1 MRAVV
6 VEQFGGP
13 EALTVVEVP
22 EPELGPG
29 EVRVRVAASSVNPID
44 LSTRAGRLA
53 EAGLMSRPAR
63 VGMGWDVA
71 GEVVEVGAAV
81 ADLRVGDTVVGLRD
95 LLVAPGAHAES
106 VLLDASAVTAAPR
119 RWSAVEAATLPL
131 NGLTA
136 LGALAAADL
145 HTGDTV
151 LVTGAGG
158 GVGGYL
164 LELCRDRGIRTVA
177 HTRPGHE
184 RRARELGADVVVGDE
199 DDVAQAVR
207 DACRGGVD
215 AVVDTAVLGVAAHE
229 ALRSGGTF
237 VTLVRP
243 FAPPPIRGTR
253 VVVHEVGADARS
265 LAGLVRLVDRGRLTA
280 RVATTV
286 PLAEVARAH
295 ELVERGGLDGRVVLV
310 PSA

>member
-1 MRAVV
+1 MRSVV

-13 EALTVVEVP
+13 EVLSVVELP
-22 EPELGPG
+22 EPELGPRD
-29 EVRVRVAASSVNPID
+29 VRVQVAASSVNAID

-53 EAGLMSRPAR
+53 AAGLMSRPDR

-81 ADLRVGDTVVGLRD
+81 ADVRVGDAVVGLRD

-106 VLLDASAVTAAPR
+106 VVLAGSAVTPAPR
-119 RWSAVEAATLPL
+119 TWSAVEAATLPL

-136 LGALAAADL
+136 LGALAAAGLD
-145 HTGDTV
+145 TGDTV

-164 LELCRDRGIRTVA
+164 LELCRDRGIRTIA
-177 HTRPGHE
+177 STRPG
-184 RRARELGADVVVGDE
+184 RGQRARELGADVVVGDE
-199 DDVAQAVR
+199 DLGQAVR
-207 DACRGGVD
+207 AACGGGVD
-215 AVVDTAVLGVAAHE
+215 AVVDAAVRGVAAHE

-237 VTLVRP
+237 VALVRP

-253 VVVHEVGADARS
+253 VVVHEVGADARR
-265 LAGLVRLVDRGRLTA
+265 LAGLVRLADRGRLTP
-280 RVATTV
+280 RVAATV
-286 PLAEVARAH
+286 PLAEAARAH
-295 ELVERGGLDGRVVLV
+295 ELLERGGLDGRVVLV

>member
-1 MRAVV
+1 MRSVV
-6 VEQFGGP
+6 VEEFGGP
-13 EALTVVEVP
+13 EVLTVVEAL
-22 EPELGPG
+22 EPPPG
-29 EVRVRVAASSVNPID
+29 AHAVRVRVAASSVNAID
-44 LSTRAGRLA
+44 LSTRAGRLTA
-53 EAGLMSRPAR
+53 AGLMSRPAR

-81 ADLRVGDTVVGLRD
+81 SGFRVGDAVVGLRD
-95 LLVAPGAHAES
+95 LLVAPGAHADS
-106 VLLDASAVTAAPR
+106 VLLDEAAVTAAPR
-119 RWSAVEAATLPL
+119 TWSAEEAATLPL

-145 HTGDTV
+145 DAGDTL
-151 LVTGAGG
+151 LVTGADG

-164 LELCRDRGIRTVA
+164 LELCRDRGIATIA
-177 HTRPGHE
+177 LTRPGRH
-184 RRARELGADVVVGDE
+184 RRAVELGADLVVGAE
-199 DDVAQAVR
+199 DVGQAVR
-207 DACRGGVD
+207 EACRGGVD
-215 AVVDTAVLGVAAHE
+215 AVVDAAVLGVAAHE

-253 VVVHEVGADARS
+253 VVVHEVAAEARR
-265 LAGLVRLVDRGRLTA
+265 LAGLVRLAERGRLTP

-310 PSA
+310 P